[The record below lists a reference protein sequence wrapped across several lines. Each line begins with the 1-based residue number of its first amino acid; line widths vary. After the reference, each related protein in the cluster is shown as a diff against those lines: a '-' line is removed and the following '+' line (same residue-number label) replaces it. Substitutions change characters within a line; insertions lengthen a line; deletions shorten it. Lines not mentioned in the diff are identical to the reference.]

1 MLSPIQGVPVNERG
15 DPRRADDAAAE
26 IADVRPSQ
34 TLQSQWRAEEAA
46 SAARATLLE
55 SASVSLR
62 LKWLLTGVILPI
74 LCFIIAGTSS
84 GNVVARAPWQSGEPE
99 DYVAMLMAWPGFAP
113 LLPLVACSM
122 IGLACWCWRPG
133 LGRHFVVRLSLY
145 TGVVLSV
152 QFLIFTLI
160 TTGPVTIIAAAFFF
174 PGLALAVFLVNRLIL
189 SWRRYSIRYLLILTV
204 VVAVII
210 AGTGVLGGWEAIAS
224 APVAVY
230 MVAIVSTPVACPIT
244 YARASYRVSRR
255 PDRLPLSVS
264 IFSVA
269 LITWAAAWFASWK
282 FAIEIML
289 IEYANLPTTDPRC
302 YIATAAACGHRRL
315 VGSQWIG
322 PVPINTQLKRMKFL
336 EFAIASASPAGH
348 RRLRR
353 VYDRIG
359 PPLAN
364 LCRQSAWFAD
374 LTYVGLKPIEWA
386 VMVLQRILGVPRAS
400 VDRLY
405 AVPPFAAKM

>member
-1 MLSPIQGVPVNERG
+1 MNERG

-26 IADVRPSQ
+26 TADVVGPSP
-34 TLQSQWRAEEAA
+34 TLQSQQRAEEAA
-46 SAARATLLE
+46 SAARATQLE
-55 SASVSLR
+55 PASVSLR
-62 LKWLLTGVILPI
+62 LTWLLTGVVLP
-74 LCFIIAGTSS
+74 LACFITAGTSS
-84 GNVVARAPWQSGEPE
+84 GSVVARAPWQSGQPE
-99 DYVAMLMAWPGFAP
+99 DYIAMLMAWPGFAP
-113 LLPLVACSM
+113 FLPLVAYSM
-122 IGLACWCWRPG
+122 VGLVCWCWRPG
-133 LGRHFVVRLSLY
+133 LGRRFAVRLSLY

-160 TTGPVTIIAAAFFF
+160 TTGPVAIIAAALFV
-174 PGLALAVFLVNRLIL
+174 PGLALAVFLINRLIL
-189 SWRRYSIRYLLILTV
+189 SWRRFSIRYLLILTL

-210 AGTGVLGGWEAIAS
+210 AGMGVVGGWEAIAS
-224 APVAVY
+224 VPIAVY
-230 MVAIVSTPVACPIT
+230 MVALVATPVACPIT

-289 IEYANLPTTDPRC
+289 IEYAKLPTTDPRC
-302 YIATAAACGHRRL
+302 YVATAAACGHRRI
-315 VGSQWIG
+315 VGSQRIG
-322 PVPINTQLKRMKFL
+322 SIPINTQLKRMKFL

-359 PPLAN
+359 PPLAS
-364 LCRQSAWFAD
+364 LCRRSVWFAD

-400 VDRLY
+400 IDRLY
-405 AVPPFAAKM
+405 AAPPFAAKM